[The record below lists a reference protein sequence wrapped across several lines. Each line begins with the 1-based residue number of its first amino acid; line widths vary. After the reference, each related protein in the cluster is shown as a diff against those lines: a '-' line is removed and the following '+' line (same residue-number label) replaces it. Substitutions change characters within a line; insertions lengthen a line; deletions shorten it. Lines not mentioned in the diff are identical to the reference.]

1 MRYVSLNR
9 FAMVALSMVGSAILL
24 FSCGTETVVPSDI
37 TSLDEYKTEHSENLS
52 IFQLENETY
61 SYLFEA
67 PLMEGYSLA
76 RDPYREFNK
85 GIHIITY
92 DEDSVGMV
100 KATLTANYAINY
112 QNRKLWEVKGDV
124 VVVQTDGKK
133 LYTSQLFWNQ
143 ATHRIYSN
151 VDSKLVN
158 GEEIFYGEGFE
169 SDEAMHDWSFRKM
182 TGVTYFEE
190 KEPTGNPD
198 SLAAASTVE
207 QTKVK
212 ESNSTQVTKGRTTTA
227 KSSVRITK
235 AQDARA
241 KSLSTGASSTTIKK
255 QEPKVSKNNPNT
267 QKSEPGGAALKL
279 RPGSDQGTALDI
291 NQLSRK

>member
-1 MRYVSLNR
+1 
-9 FAMVALSMVGSAILL
+9 MVGSAILL

-37 TSLDEYKTEHSENLS
+37 TSLDEYKTEYSENLS
-52 IFQLENETY
+52 IFQLENQAY

-85 GIHIITY
+85 GIHITTY

-124 VVVQTDGKK
+124 VVIQTDGKQ

-158 GEEIFYGEGFE
+158 GEEIFYGEGFD
-169 SDEAMHDWSFRKM
+169 SDESMHDWSFRKM
-182 TGVTYFEE
+182 TGVTYFEQT
-190 KEPTGNPD
+190 EPTGNPD
-198 SLAAASTVE
+198 SLATEPTVVE
-207 QTKVK
+207 ERKSK
-212 ESNSTQVTKGRTTTA
+212 ASNSTQVTKGGTTTA
-227 KSSVRITK
+227 KSRVRITK

-241 KSLSTGASSTTIKK
+241 QKLSTNASSSNVNK
-255 QEPKVSKNNPNT
+255 QQTQSAKDNQNT
-267 QKSEPGGAALKL
+267 QSTTSNSSAV
-279 RPGSDQGTALDI
+279 RINSGSSQNSALDI
-291 NQLSRK
+291 NQLPRK

>member
-1 MRYVSLNR
+1 
-9 FAMVALSMVGSAILL
+9 MVALSMVGSAILL

-52 IFQLENETY
+52 IFQLENESY

-67 PLMEGYSLA
+67 PLMEGYTLA

-124 VVVQTDGKK
+124 VVIQTDGKR

-190 KEPTGNPD
+190 KEPTGDPD
-198 SLAAASTVE
+198 SLAATSAVNQVT
-207 QTKVK
+207 VK
-212 ESNSTQVTKGRTTTA
+212 ESNSTQVTKGKTTTA

-241 KSLSTGASSTTIKK
+241 GRISTGNSPTTVKKPVPEEPKSARDAQSVK
-255 QEPKVSKNNPNT
+255 QE
-267 QKSEPGGAALKL
+267 GAAAKIMS
-279 RPGSDQGTALDI
+279 GSDHGTALDI
-291 NQLSRK
+291 NQLSHK